1 MSATDQRTDTR
12 SVPGLIADLFQ
23 QSSTLFGKELQ
34 LVRAELSEKVTQGVA
49 GLGLMIG
56 GAVLLIGAVN
66 VLLAALVATL
76 IEFGIRAPWSSL
88 IVAVVIGLAGY
99 LLVNRGISNLKVSN
113 LAPHRSTGQVKRD
126 AALLKEQVK

>member
-1 MSATDQRTDTR
+1 MSATDQRSDTR

-23 QSSTLFGKELQ
+23 QSTALFGKELQ
-34 LVRAELSEKVTQGVA
+34 LVRTELSEKVTQGVA

-76 IEFGIRAPWSSL
+76 IEVGIAAPWSSL

-99 LLVNRGISNLKVSN
+99 LLVNRGIRNLKVSN
-113 LAPHRSTGQVKRD
+113 LAPSRSTGQVKRD

>member
-1 MSATDQRTDTR
+1 MSATEQRTDTR

-23 QSSTLFGKELQ
+23 QSTALFGKELQ
-34 LVRAELSEKVTQGVA
+34 LVRTELSEKVTQGVA

-66 VLLAALVATL
+66 VLLAALVAAL
-76 IEFGIRAPWSSL
+76 IEVGIAAPWSSL

-113 LAPHRSTGQVKRD
+113 LAPSRSTGQVKRD